1 MGFHLSDPVFQV
13 GKFIFQCTHESYIVK
28 PLPLITAH
36 RIVHR
41 RFFTLFLQLPLGLHC
56 GRSFIV
62 IFKAIRYLAIIRLV
76 VQQKISCK
84 IDQ

>member
-13 GKFIFQCTHESYIVK
+13 CKFIFQCTHESYIVK
-28 PLPLITAH
+28 PVPLMPAH
-36 RIVHR
+36 LIIHR
-41 RFFTLFLQLPLGLHC
+41 RYFTLFLQLPLGLHS

-62 IFKAIRYLAIIRLV
+62 IFKAIRHLAIIGLV